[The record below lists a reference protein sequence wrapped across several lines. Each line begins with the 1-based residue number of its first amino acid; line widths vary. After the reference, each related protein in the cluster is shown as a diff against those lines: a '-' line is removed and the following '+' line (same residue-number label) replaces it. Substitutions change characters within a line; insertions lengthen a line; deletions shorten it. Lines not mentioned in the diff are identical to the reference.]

1 MLVAIALADEDAQ
14 QCCFVWDFHLAPVPF
29 LAVDSVNNR
38 WKTSEDS
45 LFLRLHPILLRD
57 AARRLKR
64 DHTNSPAD
72 SCGTKMAEPDR
83 AEAKYYREDYVRRR
97 AQPVA
102 FHAEVQRLQA
112 EGRKGGV
119 AAADAGHESQP
130 PFRANQDAAFGSR
143 VSREETYHETTAHV
157 YEQRAERKSL
167 AETPPDDAGKPVTHH
182 TPERTSAGDEQ
193 VIKAIHHRS

>member
-1 MLVAIALADEDAQ
+1 MLVAIALADKDAQ
-14 QCCFVWDFHLAPVPF
+14 QRGFVWDFHLAPVPF

-57 AARRLKR
+57 AARGLKR

-72 SCGTKMAEPDR
+72 CCRAKMSEPDR
-83 AEAKYYREDYVRRR
+83 AETKHYRENHVRRG
-97 AQPVA
+97 AQPIA
-102 FHAEVQRLQA
+102 FHAEVERLQT

-119 AAADAGHESQP
+119 AAADAGHEGQA
-130 PFRANQDAAFGSR
+130 PFRANQDSAFSSR
-143 VSREETYHETTAHV
+143 ISREETYHETTAHV

-167 AETPPDDAGKPVTHH
+167 AETPADDAGKPV
-182 TPERTSAGDEQ
+182 
-193 VIKAIHHRS
+193 